1 MFDPWIQKFPWRRKW
16 QSSPVFSPGKSHGE
30 DLGGLQSM
38 GCRVG
43 HDSRLS
49 THTCVCM
56 CVLVTRSCLTLSD
69 PVDYSSPGSS
79 VHGILYQEYWSG
91 LPFPSPGELPDPGI
105 KLTSLALA
113 GGFSITRFMEHIQW
127 FSVAYR
133 ILYIMPL
140 NNVNFVSW
148 LEFWHQD
155 IKLPFF
161 LHLSH
166 FELQAGH
173 QTYTLSHLWVIGFA
187 ISSV

>member
-91 LPFPSPGELPDPGI
+91 LPFPSSGDLPDPGI
-105 KLTSLALA
+105 EAGSPTLPADSLPSEPS
-113 GGFSITRFMEHIQW
+113 GKCI
-127 FSVAYR
+127 
-133 ILYIMPL
+133 YIYIIYMGLFLNTPL
-140 NNVNFVSW
+140 
-148 LEFWHQD
+148 
-155 IKLPFF
+155 FF
-161 LHLSH
+161 INLFLSL
-166 FELQAGH
+166 F
-173 QTYTLSHLWVIGFA
+173 
-187 ISSV
+187 